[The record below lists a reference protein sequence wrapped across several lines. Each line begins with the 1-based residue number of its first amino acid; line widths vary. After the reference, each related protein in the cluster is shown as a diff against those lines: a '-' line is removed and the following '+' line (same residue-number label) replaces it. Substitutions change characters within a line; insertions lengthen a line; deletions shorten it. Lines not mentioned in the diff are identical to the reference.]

1 MQNNEMVS
9 ATKNEQKKERVYNM
23 FVYGTLALK
32 EKQKE
37 LDMKFDSIV
46 EYDYIKGYG
55 LTEIQDEGT
64 YLCARRKEDGII
76 TGRVLVNVNLDECW
90 CDIEEWEGENYEAI
104 LVETEVNKMLCWIF
118 VEKQNKMYTRTQL
131 EMMKTISQNWIGRE
145 LKIETKTEKVWLNPR
160 ENAKSD
166 GDYTIAK
173 FIDGAWIYENHYFNH

>member
-90 CDIEEWEGENYEAI
+90 CDIEEWEGENYEAV
-104 LVETEVNKMLCWIF
+104 LVETEVNKMLCWVF
-118 VEKQNKMYTRTQL
+118 VEK
-131 EMMKTISQNWIGRE
+131 
-145 LKIETKTEKVWLNPR
+145 
-160 ENAKSD
+160 ENV
-166 GDYTIAK
+166 
-173 FIDGAWIYENHYFNH
+173 